1 MPAEPQSVIGNLAD
15 LRDDQVALP
24 RFIFKRKEGLF
35 VDLGWLESNADLQAA
50 VDQIFSAGAYFLDL
64 DYEKFIQLLYLTD
77 PMEVRNTAKA
87 GDPKL
92 IVRFAADVVA
102 FSPQRRTLYK
112 AVKIGNGEAE
122 YYFEPA
128 YLETVVD
135 EPVTLDGVVV
145 DVVKKTVT
153 TRTSLTFDEFVA
165 DMWTKGI
172 RFGIDVDTVRS
183 YIASGKSE
191 RTVIARRL
199 EPVLGKAADI
209 QELAKELHRDDAPKE
224 LPNGRLDLRQ
234 FKNRFPQI
242 NKGALL
248 LKKIPRVMG
257 TTGFEIS
264 GKPNEPPIPKDFELS
279 TLSGPGTQ
287 VLSNAQ
293 GEFIVSLQDGFL
305 NLDTKTNQ
313 ISITEKIINRE
324 GVSAKTTGDLMLT
337 GDEYEE
343 HGEVQEKRLIEGNN
357 IVMHADVFGTVS
369 SRGGDILLKCNL
381 VGGSALNQDGNITV
395 AGVASGAT
403 LQAKNGTITL
413 ARAENCVVVGTKVK
427 IDKAVNCD
435 ILAEE
440 ILINTAEGCALV
452 GKTIALSS
460 AGPRK
465 QSEMLIFV
473 PVPDLAEFDRKITA
487 LQDKIDEVEATAKKK
502 SQDMETITSQPY
514 VKKYLM
520 VAANL
525 KKGDITLTPEQQA
538 GLQKLTA
545 LANPALRMVAKI
557 NAEIKQTIVEKQAL
571 AEKLELLA
579 EHRKEVESGAS
590 CAISTIDGD
599 ILVRAL
605 KVTTENEGAL
615 YEVPLANLKSTLRG
629 TSMNGEVIFS
639 GRSGTLEW
647 KYTAPE

>member
-1 MPAEPQSVIGNLAD
+1 MPAEPQSVIGNLTD

-77 PMEVRNTAKA
+77 PMEVRNAAKA

-92 IVRFAADVVA
+92 VVRFAADVVA

-128 YLETVVD
+128 YLETVID
-135 EPVTLDGVVV
+135 DPVWRDGEVV

-165 DMWTKGI
+165 DMWNKGI
-172 RFGIDVDTVRS
+172 HFGIDVDTVRS

-242 NKGALL
+242 NKGAFL

-264 GKPNEPPIPKDFELS
+264 GKPIEPPIPKDFDLA

-287 VLSNAQ
+287 VLSTDR
-293 GEFIVSLQDGFL
+293 GEFIVSVQEGFL

-427 IDKAVNCD
+427 IDKATNCD

-440 ILINTAEGCALV
+440 ILINSAEGCALA
-452 GKTIALSS
+452 GKTIALSN

-465 QSEMLIFV
+465 QSEMLIFL
-473 PVPDLAEFDRKITA
+473 PVPDLAEFDRKIA
-487 LQDKIDEVEATAKKK
+487 VLQEKIDEIEAVMKKK
-502 SQDMETITSQPY
+502 SLDLENVANLPY
-514 VKKYLM
+514 VKKYLL
-520 VAANL
+520 VAAQL
-525 KKGDITLTPEQQA
+525 KKGEITLTPEQQE
-538 GLQKLTA
+538 GLQKLSA
-545 LANPALRMVAKI
+545 LANPALKLIAKV
-557 NAEIKQTIVEKQAL
+557 NAEIKQGIVEKQEL
-571 AEKLELLA
+571 TGKLELLN
-579 EHRKEVESGAS
+579 ERRKEVESGVS
-590 CAISTIDGD
+590 CAISNITGD
-599 ILVRAL
+599 VLVRAL
-605 KVTTENEGAL
+605 KVSTENENAL
-615 YEVPLANLKSTLRG
+615 YEIPLANLKSTLRG
-629 TSMNGEVIFS
+629 TSMNGETIYA

>member
-1 MPAEPQSVIGNLAD
+1 MPADQQSVIGNLAD

-102 FSPQRRTLYK
+102 FPPERRTLYK

-128 YLETVVD
+128 YLETVVE

-145 DVVKKTVT
+145 DVVRKTVT
-153 TRTSLTFDEFVA
+153 TRTSLSFDEFVA
-165 DMWTKGI
+165 DMWNKGI
-172 RFGIDVDTVRS
+172 HFGIDVDTVRS

-191 RTVIARRL
+191 RTVIARRM

-248 LKKIPRVMG
+248 IKKISRVMG

-337 GDEYEE
+337 GDDYEE
-343 HGEVQEKRLIEGNN
+343 HGEVQEKRLIEGHN

-403 LQAKNGTITL
+403 LQAKNGTITM

-427 IDKAVNCD
+427 IDKATNCD

-440 ILINTAEGCALV
+440 ILIGTAEGCALV

-487 LQDKIDEVEATAKKK
+487 LQDKVDEVEAAAKKK

-557 NAEIKQTIVEKQAL
+557 NAEIKQIIEEKQAL
-571 AEKLELLA
+571 AEKLELLT